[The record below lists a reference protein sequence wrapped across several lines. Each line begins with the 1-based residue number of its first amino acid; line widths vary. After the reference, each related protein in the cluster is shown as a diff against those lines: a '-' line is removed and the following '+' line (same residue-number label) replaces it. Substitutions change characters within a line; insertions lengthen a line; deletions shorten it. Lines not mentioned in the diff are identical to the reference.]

1 MANTTTGK
9 RMYLIP
15 ILSKTLDVLE
25 MLEAQKRPLTLEQIH
40 QQTGISK
47 TTVFRILRTL
57 VHRGYV
63 SRPEDGRYRLVSR
76 PKKLRFGFGGQSE
89 QLPFSVAV
97 TDSLKSAA
105 IASGIE
111 LLVMDNQ
118 YDGGVARRNVDRFIE
133 ERVDLVLE
141 FQTDRLVAPIIANK
155 LAEAGIPLIAVDSPH
170 PNATYFGV
178 DNYRAGLDGGDFLG
192 SLALERYRGNIDLVV
207 GLDLVRAGSL
217 VQSRIT
223 GAFEGIKE
231 RIENIPP
238 ENFIRLDS
246 CGLREES
253 YKVMRAFLRKNRAA
267 RRILVA
273 AINDTA
279 ALGAIDAAR
288 ELNREQHLCVVS
300 HDCIEDAL
308 EEMKRKNSP
317 LVASVS
323 HEVAKY
329 GPSLIQL
336 GLSLLKG
343 ESVAPYNYIE
353 HKLVKSPALSHR
365 SSK

>member
-1 MANTTTGK
+1 MANPIVGK

-25 MLEAQKRPLTLEQIH
+25 MLEEQKRPLTLEQIH
-40 QQTGISK
+40 KQTGISK

-76 PKKLRFGFGGQSE
+76 PKKLRFGFAGQSG

-97 TDSLKSAA
+97 TESLKSAA
-105 IASGIE
+105 MAAGIG
-111 LLVMDNQ
+111 LLVLDNE
-118 YDGGVARRNVDRFIE
+118 YDGEVARRNVDHFIE

-141 FQTDRLVAPIIANK
+141 FQTDRHVAPIIANK

-170 PNATYFGV
+170 PNAIYFGV
-178 DNYRAGLDGGDFLG
+178 DNYRAGLDGGDLLG
-192 SLALERYRGNIDLVV
+192 AVALERFKGNIDFVV

-223 GAFEGIKE
+223 GAFEGIRE
-231 RIENIPP
+231 RLGNIPA
-238 ENFIRLDS
+238 EKFVRLDS

-267 RRILVA
+267 RKILVA

-288 ELNREQHLCVVS
+288 ELEREQHLCMVS
-300 HDCIEDAL
+300 HDCIDEAL
-308 EEMKRKNSP
+308 EEMHRKNSP

-343 ESVAPYNYIE
+343 ESIAPYNYVE
-353 HKLVKSPALSHR
+353 HKIVKSPALAHR
-365 SSK
+365 TSR

>member
-1 MANTTTGK
+1 M
-9 RMYLIP
+9 
-15 ILSKTLDVLE
+15 TL
-25 MLEAQKRPLTLEQIH
+25 AFHT
-40 QQTGISK
+40 
-47 TTVFRILRTL
+47 
-57 VHRGYV
+57 
-63 SRPEDGRYRLVSR
+63 
-76 PKKLRFGFGGQSE
+76 
-89 QLPFSVAV
+89 
-97 TDSLKSAA
+97 
-105 IASGIE
+105 
-111 LLVMDNQ
+111 
-118 YDGGVARRNVDRFIE
+118 
-133 ERVDLVLE
+133 
-141 FQTDRLVAPIIANK
+141 
-155 LAEAGIPLIAVDSPH
+155 
-170 PNATYFGV
+170 
-178 DNYRAGLDGGDFLG
+178 DFLG